1 MHTMRLLRLFVYAMM
16 MLMAVSGAEAKDKKK
31 SEAFSYEI
39 MGAGSGKEGT
49 CLVKVY
55 VYGNTSDA
63 SIRKAAVHG
72 VVFRGFSGTSS
83 GVSQPAL
90 APISAEEM
98 NSEFFNS
105 FMDVNGECQNFAS
118 IVPGSYERIATAKGS
133 KVGAV
138 VQVQRTALRHRLE
151 MQGVIKTLSSG
162 F

>member
-1 MHTMRLLRLFVYAMM
+1 MRLIKLIACTMM
-16 MLMAVSGAEAKDKKK
+16 MLMATGGVGAKNKKK
-31 SEAFSYEI
+31 TEPFSYEI
-39 MGAGSGKEGT
+39 MGAGSGTEGT

-63 SIRKAAVHG
+63 SIKKAAVHG

-83 GVSQPAL
+83 GVSQPAM
-90 APISAEEM
+90 APISAEET

-105 FMDVNGECQNFAS
+105 FIDENGECQNFAS
-118 IVPGSYERIATAKGS
+118 IVPGSYERITTAKGR

-151 MQGVIKTLSSG
+151 TQGVIRTLSSG